1 MIEQLKLLPNS
12 SFASSDRLEPIV
24 TLFALP
30 KSFADNHTAL
40 IQRNAIT
47 SWTQLGT
54 SVRVIL
60 LGDEPG
66 IEEIAAEFGLI
77 HIADLKRNKFGTP
90 LLSDAF
96 ARVNNLS
103 VGQLIAYVNSDIILV
118 SDFLLALSSLL
129 ETKMEKFLV
138 IGRRIDTDIES
149 LIDFSSS
156 DWSSTLVDFAKATG
170 TQAAVVC
177 KDYFVFPQGQFTSIP
192 EFCVGRGNW
201 DNWMV
206 ASTRKSAV
214 PIVDA
219 TDVITA
225 IHQNHGYNHVK
236 GGRSAAY
243 VTGVEAREN
252 LRLAGGRNLVAG
264 CSADFRFEAA
274 RDDPKLI
281 PVKSM
286 AFWRD
291 LPKFLSLVKRLLLE
305 R

>member
-1 MIEQLKLLPNS
+1 MIEQQKQRPNS
-12 SFASSDRLEPIV
+12 SFATSDSFEPIV

-30 KSFADNHTAL
+30 KSFADSHTAL
-40 IQRNAIT
+40 IQRNAIA
-47 SWTQLGT
+47 SWTQLGA

-60 LGDEPG
+60 MGDDPG
-66 IEEIAAEFGLI
+66 VAEIASEFGLI
-77 HIADLKRNKFGTP
+77 HIANLKRNKFGTP

-96 ARVNNLS
+96 ARVNSLS

-118 SDFLLALSSLL
+118 SDFVSAVRNLL
-129 ETKMEKFLV
+129 ETKMEKFLM
-138 IGRRIDTDIES
+138 IGRRIDTDIDS
-149 LIDFSSS
+149 LIDFTSS
-156 DWSSTLVDFAKATG
+156 DWSARLVDFVRTNG

-177 KDYFVFPQGQFTSIP
+177 KDYFVFPHGQFTSIP

-214 PIVDA
+214 PVIDA
-219 TDVITA
+219 TNVLTA
-225 IHQNHGYNHVK
+225 IHQNHDYNHVR

-252 LRLAGGRNLVAG
+252 LRLAGGRNLIAG
-264 CSADFRFEAA
+264 CNADLRFETAGE
-274 RDDPKLI
+274 DPELI

-286 AFWRD
+286 AFWCD